1 MDKLSRAVSLIVA
14 IAIPLL
20 IGAIG
25 SIFTQASVSDWYL
38 TLEKPFFN
46 PPGFVFPIAWTYLY
60 ISMGLASWFV
70 WDKKETSVLTNK
82 ALLVYGVHLIFNL
95 MWSYL
100 FFTLKNPL
108 FAFIEILILLAL
120 IVYTTRLFFRISPIA
135 GWLMVPYIGWVSFAT
150 LLNGSIVWLN

>member
-1 MDKLSRAVSLIVA
+1 MNNLSRPLSLIIA

-46 PPGFVFPIAWTYLY
+46 PPGFVFPIAWTFLY
-60 ISMGLASWFV
+60 ISMGLASWFM
-70 WDKKETSVLTNK
+70 WDKRKESPLVNK
-82 ALLVYGVHLIFNL
+82 ALVIYGVHLIFNL

-100 FFTLKNPL
+100 FFTLKNPPL
-108 FAFIEILILLAL
+108 AFAEILILLAL
-120 IVYTTRLFFRISPIA
+120 IIYTTRLFFRISSVA
-135 GWLMVPYIGWVSFAT
+135 GWLMVPYIAWVSFAT
-150 LLNGSIVWLN
+150 ILNGSIVWLN